1 MLKKLWRIIVD
12 FFNRLASRLGLR
24 NAAPIHDRASMVGHW
39 RETDRRLPSSAKAL
53 GQTAGVATLP
63 LPADA
68 AIFDLA
74 PLAGQQ
80 KRHDSTDFGDIIEV
94 DYVEGEFVSKA
105 LRTRTPR
112 TTAPWI
118 FASFAALLVAA
129 LAFAGLGNFRQ
140 IESAKTE
147 TSSDRMAASTPS
159 ATSVIASAPVE
170 TPDIRPAPVAVA
182 PATQQKLTSATTGAS
197 NLDAPQSISPRVD
210 DVTKT
215 SAPAA
220 TATLLDA
227 KTTASTASIT
237 TAPTQAAS
245 ADKTSQKSHK
255 ISAANEEGLS
265 TAPKYTP
272 PARARHERARAART
286 VRASGGGVSD
296 TVVNGLLGG
305 LAGAVVGGPV
315 GLVAGAAVGAS
326 AGKAIAHS
334 WGMR

>member
-1 MLKKLWRIIVD
+1 MLKKLWRIIVE

-39 RETDRRLPSSAKAL
+39 RETDRRLPSSTKAL

-63 LPADA
+63 LSADA

-74 PLAGQQ
+74 PLGGQQ

-129 LAFAGLGNFRQ
+129 LAFVGLGNFRQ

-170 TPDIRPAPVAVA
+170 TPNVSPAPGAVA

-220 TATLLDA
+220 TATPSDA
-227 KTTASTASIT
+227 KTTASAASIA
-237 TAPTQAAS
+237 TAPAQAAS
-245 ADKTSQKSHK
+245 ADKTSQKPHK

-286 VRASGGGVSD
+286 ARASGGGVSD